1 MPTQSVVRQHFYF
14 MKQYLQKR
22 ISGETLS
29 KKEAQEA
36 LSIIAKGEANH
47 SQIASFLTTYMIKSI
62 TADELEGFRDAM
74 LDLALTID
82 LSEFSPMDV
91 CGTGG
96 DGKDTFNISTT
107 ASFVVAGAG
116 QHVAKHGNHGVSSSV
131 GSSTVLEYLG
141 VKFTN
146 DESYL
151 KAKIEEAGICFL
163 HAPLFHPAMRFVG
176 PIRKE
181 LGMKTFFNMLG
192 PILNP
197 AKVQKQ
203 LTGVYSP
210 EVLNLYGELFSKSP
224 LPAGE
229 GQGVRFGVLYGL
241 DGYDEIS
248 LTCDFEL
255 ITQKGKETISTEQL
269 GFTKCLQCDLEGGSN
284 VEESA
289 KILVNILENKGT
301 KAQTEVVLANAAT
314 ALYCADSDL
323 SLADAVL
330 KAKESLESGK
340 ALTSFKKFIQP

>member
-1 MPTQSVVRQHFYF
+1 
-14 MKQYLQKR
+14 MKNYLQKR
-22 ISGETLS
+22 ISGEILS
-29 KKEAQEA
+29 KQEAKEA
-36 LSIIAKGEANH
+36 LSIIAKGEANN
-47 SQIASFLTTYMIKSI
+47 SQIASFLTTYMIKPI

-74 LDLALTID
+74 LDLALTVD

-107 ASFVVAGAG
+107 SSFVVAGAG
-116 QHVAKHGNHGVSSSV
+116 QRVAKHGNHGVSSSV

-141 VKFTN
+141 VKFSN
-146 DESYL
+146 DEAYL
-151 KAKIEEAGICFL
+151 KAKIEEVGICFL

-197 AKVQKQ
+197 AQVKKQ
-203 LTGVYSP
+203 VTGVYNQ
-210 EVLNLYGELFSKSP
+210 EILGIYGELFQKT
-224 LPAGE
+224 E
-229 GQGVRFGVLYGL
+229 GNFGVLFGL

-248 LTCDFEL
+248 LTSNFEL
-255 ITQKGKETISTEQL
+255 ITKRGKETISPEQL
-269 GFTKCLQCDLEGGSN
+269 GFTKCKQEDLHGGNN

-289 KILVNILENKGT
+289 KILIAILENKGT

-314 ALYCADSDL
+314 ALYCADDDL
-323 SLADAVL
+323 SLSDAVL
-330 KAKESLESGK
+330 MAKESLISGK
-340 ALTSFKKFIQP
+340 ALNSFRKFIQ

>member
-1 MPTQSVVRQHFYF
+1 
-14 MKQYLQKR
+14 MKNYLQKR
-22 ISGETLS
+22 ISGEILS
-29 KKEAQEA
+29 KQEAQEA
-36 LSIIAKGEANH
+36 LAIIGKGEANN
-47 SQIASFLTTYMIKSI
+47 SQIASFLTTYMTKPI

-74 LDLALTID
+74 LDLALTVD

-107 ASFVVAGAG
+107 SSFVVAGAG
-116 QHVAKHGNHGVSSSV
+116 QRVAKHGNHGVSSSV

-146 DESYL
+146 DENYL
-151 KAKIEEAGICFL
+151 KAKIESAGICFL

-210 EVLNLYGELFSKSP
+210 EVLNIYGELFSKT
-224 LPAGE
+224 E
-229 GQGVRFGVLYGL
+229 GNFGVLYGT

-248 LTCDFEL
+248 LTSNFEL
-255 ITQKGKETISTEQL
+255 ITKKGKETISPEQM
-269 GFTKCLQCDLEGGSN
+269 GFTKCRQQDLHGGN
-284 VEESA
+284 NLEESA
-289 KILVNILENKGT
+289 KILISILENKGT
-301 KAQTEVVLANAAT
+301 KAQTEVVLANAAV
-314 ALYCADSDL
+314 ALYSTDDDL
-323 SLADAVL
+323 SLSDAVL
-330 KAKESLESGK
+330 MAKESLISGK
-340 ALTSFKKFIQP
+340 ALNSFKKFVA

>member
-1 MPTQSVVRQHFYF
+1 

-22 ISGETLS
+22 ISGEILT
-29 KKEAQEA
+29 KIEAQEA
-36 LSIIAKGEANH
+36 LSIIAKGEANN
-47 SQIASFLTTYMIKSI
+47 SQIASFLTTYMIKFI

-74 LDLALTID
+74 LDLALTIN

-107 ASFVVAGAG
+107 SSFVVAGAG
-116 QHVAKHGNHGVSSSV
+116 QRVAKHGNHGVSSSV

-151 KAKIEEAGICFL
+151 KAKIESAGICFL

-197 AKVQKQ
+197 AQVKKQ
-203 LTGVYSP
+203 VTGVYNQ
-210 EVLNLYGELFSKSP
+210 EILGIYGELFQKT
-224 LPAGE
+224 E
-229 GQGVRFGVLYGL
+229 GNFGVLFGL

-248 LTCDFEL
+248 LTSNFEL
-255 ITQKGKETISTEQL
+255 ITKRGKETFSPEQL
-269 GFTKCLQCDLEGGSN
+269 GFTKCKQEDLYGGNN

-289 KILVNILENKGT
+289 KILISILENKGT
-301 KAQTEVVLANAAT
+301 KAQSEVVMANAAI
-314 ALYCADSDL
+314 ALYCADADL
-323 SLADAVL
+323 SISDAVL
-330 KAKESLESGK
+330 MAKESLISGK
-340 ALTSFKKFIQP
+340 ALNSFKKFIQP

>member
-1 MPTQSVVRQHFYF
+1 

-22 ISGETLS
+22 IAGEILT
-29 KKEAQEA
+29 KNEAQEV
-36 LSIIAKGEANH
+36 LSFIGRGEANN
-47 SQIASFLTTYMIKSI
+47 SQTSSLLTTYMINPI
-62 TADELEGFRDAM
+62 TVDELEGFRDAM

-107 ASFVVAGAG
+107 SSFVVAGAG
-116 QHVAKHGNHGVSSSV
+116 QYVAKHGNHGVSSSV

-151 KAKIEEAGICFL
+151 KAKIESAGICFL

-176 PIRKE
+176 SIRKE

-197 AKVQKQ
+197 AKVEKQ

-210 EVLNLYGELFSKSP
+210 EVLNLYGALFQKTDKN
-224 LPAGE
+224 
-229 GQGVRFGVLYGL
+229 FGVLYGL

-248 LTCDFEL
+248 LTCDFDL
-255 ITQKGKETISTEQL
+255 ITKKGKETISTEQL
-269 GFTKCLQCDLEGGSN
+269 GFTKCKQSDLEGGNN

-289 KILVNILENKGT
+289 KILVNILEKKGT

-314 ALYCADSDL
+314 ALYCANDDL

-340 ALTSFKKFIQP
+340 ALTSFKKFIA

>member
-1 MPTQSVVRQHFYF
+1 

-22 ISGETLS
+22 TSGEILS
-29 KKEAQEA
+29 KQEAQEA
-36 LSIIAKGEANH
+36 LSIIGKGEANN
-47 SQIASFLTTYMIKSI
+47 SQIASFLTTYMINPI

-107 ASFVVAGAG
+107 SSFVVAGAG
-116 QHVAKHGNHGVSSSV
+116 QRVAKHGNHGVSSSV

-151 KAKIEEAGICFL
+151 KAKIESAGICFL

-203 LTGVYSP
+203 ITGVYSP
-210 EVLNLYGELFSKSP
+210 EVLKVYGELFSKTT
-224 LPAGE
+224 GN
-229 GQGVRFGVLYGL
+229 FGILYGL

-248 LTCDFEL
+248 LTSDFEL
-255 ITQKGKETISTEQL
+255 ITKKGKEIISPEQM
-269 GFTKCLQCDLEGGSN
+269 GFTKCKQEDLHGGSN

-289 KILVNILENKGT
+289 KVLISILENKGT

-314 ALYCADSDL
+314 ALYCAEDDL
-323 SLADAVL
+323 SLSDAVL
-330 KAKESLESGK
+330 MAKESLESGK
-340 ALTSFKKFIQP
+340 ALTSFKKFVE

>member
-1 MPTQSVVRQHFYF
+1 
-14 MKQYLQKR
+14 MKNYLQKR
-22 ISGETLS
+22 ISGEILS
-29 KKEAQEA
+29 KQEAKEA
-36 LSIIAKGEANH
+36 LSIIAKGEANN

-74 LDLALTID
+74 LDLALTVD

-107 ASFVVAGAG
+107 SSFVVAGAG
-116 QHVAKHGNHGVSSSV
+116 QRVAKHGNHGVSSSV

-141 VKFTN
+141 VKFSN
-146 DESYL
+146 DEAYL

-197 AKVQKQ
+197 AQVKKQ
-203 LTGVYSP
+203 VTGVYNQ
-210 EVLNLYGELFSKSP
+210 EILGIYGELFQKT
-224 LPAGE
+224 E
-229 GQGVRFGVLYGL
+229 GNFGVLFGL

-248 LTCDFEL
+248 LTSNFEL
-255 ITQKGKETISTEQL
+255 ITKRGKETISPEQL
-269 GFTKCLQCDLEGGSN
+269 GFTKCKQEDLHGGNN

-289 KILVNILENKGT
+289 KILIAILENKGT

-314 ALYCADSDL
+314 ALYCADDDL
-323 SLADAVL
+323 SLSDAVL
-330 KAKESLESGK
+330 MAKESLISGK
-340 ALTSFKKFIQP
+340 ALNSFRKFIQ

>member
-1 MPTQSVVRQHFYF
+1 
-14 MKQYLQKR
+14 MKYYLQKR
-22 ISGETLS
+22 ISGEILS
-29 KKEAQEA
+29 KSEAQEA
-36 LSIIAKGEANH
+36 LSIIARGEANN
-47 SQIASFLTTYMIKSI
+47 SQIASLLTTYMIKHI

-74 LDLALTID
+74 LDLALTVD

-107 ASFVVAGAG
+107 SSFVVAGAG
-116 QHVAKHGNHGVSSSV
+116 QRVAKHGNHGVSSSV

-197 AKVQKQ
+197 AQVKKQ
-203 LTGVYSP
+203 VTGVYNQ
-210 EVLNLYGELFSKSP
+210 EILGIYGELFHK
-224 LPAGE
+224 AE
-229 GQGVRFGVLYGL
+229 GNFGVLFGL

-248 LTCDFEL
+248 LTSDFEL
-255 ITQKGKETISTEQL
+255 ITKRGKETFSPEQL
-269 GFTKCLQCDLEGGSN
+269 GFTKCKQEDLHGGNN

-289 KILVNILENKGT
+289 KILISILENKGT
-301 KAQTEVVLANAAT
+301 KAQIEVVMANAAI
-314 ALYCADSDL
+314 ALYCADDDL
-323 SLADAVL
+323 SISDAVL
-330 KAKESLESGK
+330 MAKESLISGK
-340 ALTSFKKFIQP
+340 ALNSFNKFIQP

>member
-1 MPTQSVVRQHFYF
+1 
-14 MKQYLQKR
+14 MKYYLQKR
-22 ISGETLS
+22 ILGEILS
-29 KKEAQEA
+29 KSEAQEA
-36 LSIIAKGEANH
+36 LSIIARGEANNSH
-47 SQIASFLTTYMIKSI
+47 IASFLTTYMIKPI

-74 LDLALTID
+74 LDLALTVD

-107 ASFVVAGAG
+107 SSFVVAGAG
-116 QHVAKHGNHGVSSSV
+116 QRVAKHGNHGVSSSV

-151 KAKIEEAGICFL
+151 KTKIEEAGICFL

-197 AKVQKQ
+197 AQVTKQ
-203 LTGVYSP
+203 VTGVYNQ
-210 EVLNLYGELFSKSP
+210 EILGIYGELFQK
-224 LPAGE
+224 AE
-229 GQGVRFGVLYGL
+229 GNFGVLFGL

-248 LTCDFEL
+248 LTSNFEL
-255 ITQKGKETISTEQL
+255 ITKRGKETFSPEQL
-269 GFTKCLQCDLEGGSN
+269 GFTKCKQEDLHGGNN

-289 KILVNILENKGT
+289 KILISILENQGT
-301 KAQTEVVLANAAT
+301 KAQTEVVMANAAI
-314 ALYCADSDL
+314 ALYCADDDL
-323 SLADAVL
+323 SILDAVL
-330 KAKESLESGK
+330 IAKESLISGK
-340 ALTSFKKFIQP
+340 ALNSFKKFVQP

>member
-1 MPTQSVVRQHFYF
+1 
-14 MKQYLQKR
+14 MKNYLQKR

-29 KKEAQEA
+29 KQEAQEA
-36 LSIIAKGEANH
+36 LSIIAKGEANNSH
-47 SQIASFLTTYMIKSI
+47 IASFITTYMIKSI

-74 LDLALTID
+74 LDLALTVD

-107 ASFVVAGAG
+107 SSFVVAGAG
-116 QHVAKHGNHGVSSSV
+116 QRVAKHGNHGVSSSV

-141 VKFTN
+141 VKFSN
-146 DESYL
+146 DEKYL
-151 KAKIEEAGICFL
+151 KAKIEAAGICFL

-197 AKVQKQ
+197 AQVKKQ
-203 LTGVYSP
+203 VTGVYNQ
-210 EVLNLYGELFSKSP
+210 EILGIYAELFQKT
-224 LPAGE
+224 E
-229 GQGVRFGVLYGL
+229 GNFGVLFGL

-248 LTCDFEL
+248 LTSNFEL
-255 ITQKGKETISTEQL
+255 ITNRGKETFSPEQI
-269 GFTKCLQCDLEGGSN
+269 GFTKCKQEDLHGGNN

-289 KILVNILENKGT
+289 KILTSILENKGT
-301 KAQTEVVLANAAT
+301 KAQTEVVLANTAI
-314 ALYCADSDL
+314 ALYCAGDDL
-323 SLADAVL
+323 SLSDAVL
-330 KAKESLESGK
+330 MAKESLISGK
-340 ALTSFKKFIQP
+340 ALNSFKKFVKE

>member
-1 MPTQSVVRQHFYF
+1 

-22 ISGETLS
+22 ISGEILS
-29 KKEAQEA
+29 KVEAKEA
-36 LSIIAKGEANH
+36 LSIIGKGEANV
-47 SQIASFLTTYMIKSI
+47 SQIAAFLTTYMIKSI

-74 LDLALTID
+74 LDLAVTVD
-82 LSEFSPMDV
+82 LAEYSPMDV

-107 ASFVVAGAG
+107 SSFIVAGAG
-116 QHVAKHGNHGVSSSV
+116 QYVAKHGNHGVSSSV

-146 DESYL
+146 DENYL
-151 KAKIEEAGICFL
+151 KAKIEDAGICFL

-176 PIRKE
+176 PVRKE

-197 AKVQKQ
+197 AQVKKQ
-203 LTGVYSP
+203 VTGVYNQ
-210 EVLNLYGELFSKSP
+210 EILGIYGQLFQK
-224 LPAGE
+224 AE
-229 GQGVRFGVLYGL
+229 GNFGVLFGL

-248 LTCDFEL
+248 LTSDFEL
-255 ITQKGKETISTEQL
+255 ITKRGKETFSPEQL
-269 GFTKCLQCDLEGGSN
+269 GFTKCKQEDLHGGNN

-289 KILVNILENKGT
+289 KILVSILENKGT

-314 ALYCADSDL
+314 ALYCADENL
-323 SLADAVL
+323 SLSDAVL

-340 ALTSFKKFIQP
+340 ALTSFKKFVMP

>member
-1 MPTQSVVRQHFYF
+1 
-14 MKQYLQKR
+14 MKHYLQKR
-22 ISGETLS
+22 ISGEILS
-29 KKEAQEA
+29 KIEAKEA
-36 LSIIAKGEANH
+36 LSIIGKGEANV
-47 SQIASFLTTYMIKSI
+47 SQIAAFLTTYMIKSI

-74 LDLALTID
+74 LDLAVTVN

-107 ASFVVAGAG
+107 SSFIVAGAG
-116 QHVAKHGNHGVSSSV
+116 QFVAKHGNHGVSSSV

-146 DESYL
+146 DENYL
-151 KAKIEEAGICFL
+151 KDKIEDAGICFL

-176 PIRKE
+176 PVRKE

-197 AKVQKQ
+197 AQVKKQ
-203 LTGVYSP
+203 VTGVYNQ
-210 EVLNLYGELFSKSP
+210 EILGIYGQLFQK
-224 LPAGE
+224 AE
-229 GQGVRFGVLYGL
+229 GNFGVLFGL

-248 LTCDFEL
+248 LTSDFEL
-255 ITQKGKETISTEQL
+255 ITKRGKETFSPEQL
-269 GFTKCLQCDLEGGSN
+269 GFTKCKQEDLHGGNN

-289 KILVNILENKGT
+289 KILVSILENKGT

-314 ALYCADSDL
+314 ALYCADENL
-323 SLADAVL
+323 SLSDAVL

-340 ALTSFKKFIQP
+340 ALTSFKKFVMP

>member
-1 MPTQSVVRQHFYF
+1 
-14 MKQYLQKR
+14 MKNYLQKR
-22 ISGETLS
+22 ISGEILS
-29 KKEAQEA
+29 KQEAKEA
-36 LSIIAKGEANH
+36 LSIIAKGEANNSH
-47 SQIASFLTTYMIKSI
+47 IASFLTTYMIKSI

-74 LDLALTID
+74 LDLALTVD

-107 ASFVVAGAG
+107 SSFVVAGAG
-116 QHVAKHGNHGVSSSV
+116 QRVAKHGNHGVSSSV

-141 VKFTN
+141 VKFSN
-146 DESYL
+146 DENYL

-197 AKVQKQ
+197 AQVKKQ
-203 LTGVYSP
+203 ITGVYNQ
-210 EVLNLYGELFSKSP
+210 EILGIYAELFQKT
-224 LPAGE
+224 E
-229 GQGVRFGVLYGL
+229 GNFGVLFGL

-248 LTCDFEL
+248 LTSDFEL
-255 ITQKGKETISTEQL
+255 ITNRGRERFSPEQL
-269 GFTKCLQCDLEGGSN
+269 GFTKCKQEDLYGGNN

-289 KILVNILENKGT
+289 KILISILENKGT
-301 KAQTEVVLANAAT
+301 KAQTEVVLANAAI
-314 ALYCADSDL
+314 ALYCSDDNL
-323 SLADAVL
+323 SLSDAIL
-330 KAKESLESGK
+330 MAKESVISGK
-340 ALTSFKKFIQP
+340 ALNSFKKFVK

>member
-1 MPTQSVVRQHFYF
+1 

-22 ISGETLS
+22 ISGEVLS
-29 KKEAQEA
+29 KTEAQEV
-36 LSIIAKGEANH
+36 LSIIGRGEANN
-47 SQIASFLTTYMIKSI
+47 SQIASFLTTYIIKPI

-74 LDLALTID
+74 LDLALTVD

-107 ASFVVAGAG
+107 SSFVVAGAG
-116 QHVAKHGNHGVSSSV
+116 QNVAKHGNHGVSSSV

-151 KAKIEEAGICFL
+151 KAKIESAGICFL

-203 LTGVYSP
+203 ITGVYNQ
-210 EVLNLYGELFSKSP
+210 EILGIYGELFQKT
-224 LPAGE
+224 E
-229 GQGVRFGVLYGL
+229 GNFGVLFGL

-248 LTCDFEL
+248 LSSDFEL
-255 ITQKGKETISTEQL
+255 ITKRGKETFSPEQM
-269 GFTKCLQCDLEGGSN
+269 GFTKCKQEDLHGGNN

-289 KILVNILENKGT
+289 KILVSILENKGT
-301 KAQTEVVLANAAT
+301 KAQTEVVMANAAT
-314 ALYCADSDL
+314 ALYCADDDL
-323 SLADAVL
+323 SLSDAVL
-330 KAKESLESGK
+330 MAKESLISGK
-340 ALTSFKKFIQP
+340 ALNSFKKFVKL

>member
-1 MPTQSVVRQHFYF
+1 
-14 MKQYLQKR
+14 MKYYLQKR
-22 ISGETLS
+22 ISGEILS
-29 KKEAQEA
+29 KQEAQEA
-36 LSIIAKGEANH
+36 LSIIGKGEANN
-47 SQIASFLTTYMIKSI
+47 SQITSFLTTYMIKSI

-74 LDLALTID
+74 LDLALTVD

-107 ASFVVAGAG
+107 SSFVVAGAG
-116 QHVAKHGNHGVSSSV
+116 QRVAKHGNHGVSSSV

-151 KAKIEEAGICFL
+151 KAKIESAGICFL

-197 AKVQKQ
+197 AQVKKQ
-203 LTGVYSP
+203 ITGVYNQ
-210 EVLNLYGELFSKSP
+210 EILGIYGELFQKT
-224 LPAGE
+224 E
-229 GQGVRFGVLYGL
+229 GNFGVLFGL

-248 LTCDFEL
+248 LTSDFEL
-255 ITQKGKETISTEQL
+255 ITKRGKETFSPEQM
-269 GFTKCLQCDLEGGSN
+269 GFTKCKQEDLHGGNN

-289 KILVNILENKGT
+289 KILIAILENKGT

-314 ALYCADSDL
+314 ALYCADDDL
-323 SLADAVL
+323 SLPDAVL
-330 KAKESLESGK
+330 MAKESLISGK
-340 ALTSFKKFIQP
+340 ALNSFKKFIQ

>member
-1 MPTQSVVRQHFYF
+1 
-14 MKQYLQKR
+14 MKNYLQKR
-22 ISGETLS
+22 ISGEILS
-29 KKEAQEA
+29 KIEAKEA
-36 LSIIAKGEANH
+36 LSIIAKGEANN
-47 SQIASFLTTYMIKSI
+47 SQIASFLTTYMIKPI

-74 LDLALTID
+74 LDLALRVD

-107 ASFVVAGAG
+107 SSFVVAGAG
-116 QHVAKHGNHGVSSSV
+116 QRVAKHGNHGVSSSV

-141 VKFTN
+141 VKFSN
-146 DESYL
+146 DEAYL

-197 AKVQKQ
+197 AQVKKQ
-203 LTGVYSP
+203 VTGVYNQ
-210 EVLNLYGELFSKSP
+210 EILGIYGELFQKT
-224 LPAGE
+224 E
-229 GQGVRFGVLYGL
+229 GNFGVLFGL

-248 LTCDFEL
+248 LTSNFEL
-255 ITQKGKETISTEQL
+255 ITKRGKETISPEQL
-269 GFTKCLQCDLEGGSN
+269 GFTKCKQEDLHGGNN

-289 KILVNILENKGT
+289 KILIAILENKGT

-314 ALYCADSDL
+314 ALYCADDDL
-323 SLADAVL
+323 SLSDAVL
-330 KAKESLESGK
+330 IAKESLISGK
-340 ALTSFKKFIQP
+340 ASNSFRKFIQ

>member
-1 MPTQSVVRQHFYF
+1 
-14 MKQYLQKR
+14 MKNYLQKR
-22 ISGETLS
+22 ILGEILS
-29 KKEAQEA
+29 KQEAQEA
-36 LSIIAKGEANH
+36 LTIIAKGEANH

-62 TADELEGFRDAM
+62 TVDELEGFRDAM
-74 LDLALTID
+74 LDLALTVD

-107 ASFVVAGAG
+107 CSFVVAGAG
-116 QHVAKHGNHGVSSSV
+116 QRVAKHGNHGVSSSV

-141 VKFTN
+141 VKFSN
-146 DESYL
+146 DENYL

-197 AKVQKQ
+197 AQVKKQ
-203 LTGVYSP
+203 VTGVYNK
-210 EVLNLYGELFSKSP
+210 EILNIYGELFQKV
-224 LPAGE
+224 E
-229 GQGVRFGVLYGL
+229 GNFGVLFGL

-248 LTCDFEL
+248 LTSDFEL
-255 ITQKGKETISTEQL
+255 VTNKGKEKFSPEQL
-269 GFTKCLQCDLEGGSN
+269 GFTKCKQEDLHGGNN

-289 KILVNILENKGT
+289 RILISILENKGT
-301 KAQTEVVLANAAT
+301 KAQTEVVLANAAI
-314 ALYCADSDL
+314 ALYCADDDL
-323 SLADAVL
+323 SLSDAIL
-330 KAKESLESGK
+330 MAKESVISGK
-340 ALTSFKKFIQP
+340 ALNSFKKFVK

>member
-1 MPTQSVVRQHFYF
+1 
-14 MKQYLQKR
+14 MKNYLQKR
-22 ISGETLS
+22 ISGEILS
-29 KKEAQEA
+29 KQEAKEA
-36 LSIIAKGEANH
+36 LSIIAKGEANNSH
-47 SQIASFLTTYMIKSI
+47 IASFLTTYMIKSI

-107 ASFVVAGAG
+107 CSFVVAGAG
-116 QHVAKHGNHGVSSSV
+116 QRVAKHGNHGVSSSV

-141 VKFTN
+141 VKFSN
-146 DESYL
+146 DENYL

-197 AKVQKQ
+197 AQVKKQ
-203 LTGVYSP
+203 VTGVYNQ
-210 EVLNLYGELFSKSP
+210 EILGIYAELFQKSV
-224 LPAGE
+224 GN
-229 GQGVRFGVLYGL
+229 FGVLYGL

-248 LTCDFEL
+248 LTSDFEL
-255 ITQKGKETISTEQL
+255 ITKRGKEIFSPEQL
-269 GFTKCLQCDLEGGSN
+269 GFTKCKQEDLHGGNN

-289 KILVNILENKGT
+289 KILIAILENKGT
-301 KAQTEVVLANAAT
+301 KAQTEVVLANAAI
-314 ALYCADSDL
+314 ALYCADESL
-323 SLADAVL
+323 SLSDTVL
-330 KAKESLESGK
+330 MAKESLISGK
-340 ALTSFKKFIQP
+340 ALTSFKKFIKP